1 MATSTKKSASRKKTK
16 TTKPSIKAT
25 KTTAKTSKK
34 IAPKKSTT
42 AAKKVTKSTTSTA
55 KKAATASTKQVRSTE
70 ATPTKTESVPATPNK
85 LQKLFRWNVFMAVL
99 HAVQAVLVLVL
110 AKPDAGLQTITTN
123 YLTTD
128 TLASTAERPVLVAAT
143 RSLFDVNLAWLVAG
157 FFALS
162 AVAHFSIATWYRK
175 KYEADLEKGINK
187 ARWIEYSL
195 SASTMMVAIALLAG
209 IYDLGSLVMMFAL
222 TAVMN
227 LCGLVMELVN
237 QGRNKV
243 DWSSYIV
250 GCIAGIAPWIVYSFY
265 IVGSSKYGE
274 GGGPPTFVYFI
285 LVSIFLFFNSFA
297 INMLLQYRKKGKWA
311 NYLYG
316 EKAYMVL
323 SLVAKAALAWQVF
336 AGTLRP

>member
-1 MATSTKKSASRKKTK
+1 MATTTKKSSSTKKTK
-16 TTKPSIKAT
+16 TTKPAAVKST
-25 KTTAKTSKK
+25 KKTTSKK
-34 IAPKKSTT
+34 VTTRPSKVATKPAQVKKQAVAKTKAPL
-42 AAKKVTKSTTSTA
+42 TKI
-55 KKAATASTKQVRSTE
+55 
-70 ATPTKTESVPATPNK
+70 
-85 LQKLFRWNVFMAVL
+85 QKLFRFNVVMAAL
-99 HAVQAVLVLVL
+99 HALQAGLVLWL
-110 AKPDAGLQTITTN
+110 AKPDMGIQTITTN
-123 YLTTD
+123 YLTID
-128 TLASTAERPVLVAAT
+128 TLASTSEKPVLVAAT
-143 RSLFDVNLAWLVAG
+143 RSIFDVNLAWLVAG
-157 FFALS
+157 FFILS
-162 AVAHFSIATWYRK
+162 ALAHLSIATWYRK
-175 KYEADLEKGINK
+175 RYESDLAKGINK

-209 IYDLGSLVMMFAL
+209 VFDLGALVMMFAL

-237 QGRNKV
+237 QGRSKF

-250 GCIAGIAPWIVYSFY
+250 GCIAGIAPWIVYTFY

-311 NYLYG
+311 DYLYG
-316 EKAYMVL
+316 EKVYMIL
-323 SLVAKAALAWQVF
+323 SLVAKSALAWQVF